1 MSSACGACTNDIF
14 IARDCSFRLAISAKH
29 ATCVARDL
37 PWKLRSLSADLLGA
51 MLLLPSAPG
60 GLTRAIASAA
70 AVHVRSD
77 RGACRG
83 SPVGSRDQ
91 VNNSFRPAAPTGLI
105 RYRSIPASRAS
116 SRPGCSLL
124 TVNAIS
130 LRVCSCGC

>member
-1 MSSACGACTNDIF
+1 MYVRCR
-14 IARDCSFRLAISAKH
+14 ARAARAQKIYLLRETARFDLQSVQNTRR
-29 ATCVARDL
+29 VARDL

-83 SPVGSRDQ
+83 SPVGFASE
-91 VNNSFRPAAPTGLI
+91 I
-105 RYRSIPASRAS
+105 R
-116 SRPGCSLL
+116 
-124 TVNAIS
+124 
-130 LRVCSCGC
+130 

>member
-1 MSSACGACTNDIF
+1 MYVRCRARAARAQKIYLLRETARFDLQSVRNTRRASA
-14 IARDCSFRLAISAKH
+14 
-29 ATCVARDL
+29 CVARDL

-83 SPVGSRDQ
+83 SPVGFASE
-91 VNNSFRPAAPTGLI
+91 I
-105 RYRSIPASRAS
+105 R
-116 SRPGCSLL
+116 
-124 TVNAIS
+124 
-130 LRVCSCGC
+130 